1 MGTREVFHCC
11 FVMAMPLE
19 VGASPN
25 RFRWARAA
33 ILGTVSA
40 ILLVAVVMVAH
51 DQSNQGEL
59 EQEQDVEELWN
70 TATYSNVFGDV
81 NSGATKWK
89 RWGSKQQRKK
99 IYQLEKDLNALS
111 KSLGEGVSAVE
122 QKLDSYK
129 SKRDRKVLQLQQQIA
144 DKAAA
149 AGPPGAKGPDGPDGP
164 TGPQGPAGP
173 AGNPG
178 PQGPSADDEQG
189 FEMLWTDRIYNV
201 FKSYR
206 KTYRHWNR
214 NEIRLHLFEAIEDA
228 QKVAN
233 GATRAVYELENAAD
247 RRQMAFEVSLN
258 ALETAV
264 SEVSSSVG
272 PTGPH
277 GNPGKQGGQGPAGP
291 QGPPGPAG
299 PPGLEDEQQFEE
311 LWNPATYYNVF
322 ANVAVSAKDA
332 KSKAWKKWSRKD
344 VNQRLKNLIDDV
356 ELMSKQIS
364 NSINGLHTMID
375 NKHRINNRKL
385 IAIATSVSS
394 AAKAPGPQGPQGPAG
409 KAGAPGAPGPKG
421 PNGVPGPAA
430 PKKTATIYGGKT
442 GPLSGN
448 LPITSKSCKADI
460 KVRGDFSNGIRTDLR
475 RAEMLQVWYGNDPAV
490 FHYTSKQDSGNWVAA
505 AKDFDIGKYY
515 KSSFHG
521 ALPVSFQPT
530 VQVNYAPGSMPNHLY
545 WQIEYL
551 IKCP

>member
-1 MGTREVFHCC
+1 MGTREVLHCC

-51 DQSNQGEL
+51 DRSNQAEL

-81 NSGATKWK
+81 NSGASKWK

-99 IYQLEKDLNALS
+99 IYQLTKDLTALS
-111 KSLGEGVSAVE
+111 KSLSEGVSAVE
-122 QKLDSYK
+122 RKLDTYK

-149 AGPPGAKGPDGPDGP
+149 AGPPGAKGPDGPAGP
-164 TGPQGPAGP
+164 TGPQGPAGAP
-173 AGNPG
+173 GNPG
-178 PQGPSADDEQG
+178 PKGPSVDDEQG

-206 KTYRHWNR
+206 KSYRHWNR
-214 NEIRLHLFEAIEDA
+214 NEIRQRLFDAIEDA

-233 GATRAVYELENAAD
+233 RATSAVYELENADD
-247 RRQMAFEVSLN
+247 RRQMAFEVSLS

-272 PTGPH
+272 PTGPQ
-277 GNPGKQGGQGPAGP
+277 GNPGKQGGQGPPGRAGP
-291 QGPPGPAG
+291 AGPAG

-311 LWNPATYYNVF
+311 LWNPAAYFNVF

-332 KSKAWKKWSRKD
+332 KGKAWKKWSRKD

-364 NSINGLHTMID
+364 NSMNGLHTMID

-385 IAIATSVSS
+385 IAM
-394 AAKAPGPQGPQGPAG
+394 AARV
-409 KAGAPGAPGPKG
+409 
-421 PNGVPGPAA
+421 NSA
-430 PKKTATIYGGKT
+430 PK
-442 GPLSGN
+442 
-448 LPITSKSCKADI
+448 
-460 KVRGDFSNGIRTDLR
+460 V
-475 RAEMLQVWYGNDPAV
+475 LQVKPVPQDPQVPKDPTEWQDPLPQRRPPPSLEGSQAHSPDT
-490 FHYTSKQDSGNWVAA
+490 FPSPARLAKRTSRLEATFPMASTRTCRVRKCCKCGTGTTRLCSITPPSRTVATGLPLPRTSISASTTKPASTVLCLYRSSQRFRSTTAQMVCPPTYSGRLS
-505 AKDFDIGKYY
+505 I
-515 KSSFHG
+515 
-521 ALPVSFQPT
+521 
-530 VQVNYAPGSMPNHLY
+530 
-545 WQIEYL
+545 
-551 IKCP
+551 

>member
-1 MGTREVFHCC
+1 
-11 FVMAMPLE
+11 MAMPLE

-51 DQSNQGEL
+51 DRSNQAEL

-81 NSGATKWK
+81 NSGASKWK

-99 IYQLEKDLNALS
+99 IYQLTKDLTALS
-111 KSLGEGVSAVE
+111 KSLSEGVSAVE
-122 QKLDSYK
+122 RKLDTYK

-149 AGPPGAKGPDGPDGP
+149 AGPPGAKGPDGPAGP
-164 TGPQGPAGP
+164 TGPQGPAGAP
-173 AGNPG
+173 GNPG
-178 PQGPSADDEQG
+178 PKGPSVDDEQG

-214 NEIRLHLFEAIEDA
+214 NEIRQKLFEAIEDA

-233 GATRAVYELENAAD
+233 RATSAVYELENAAD
-247 RRQMAFEVSLN
+247 RRQMAFEVSLS
-258 ALETAV
+258 ALRTAV

-272 PTGPH
+272 PTGPQ
-277 GNPGKQGGQGPAGP
+277 GNPGKQGGPGPQGPAGP
-291 QGPPGPAG
+291 AGPAG

-311 LWNPATYYNVF
+311 LWNPAAYFNVF

-332 KSKAWKKWSRKD
+332 KAKAWKKWSRKD

-364 NSINGLHTMID
+364 NSMNGLHDMID
-375 NKHRINNRKL
+375 SKHRINNRKL
-385 IAIATSVSS
+385 VNIATAVSN

-409 KAGAPGAPGPKG
+409 KAGAPGPAGPKG
-421 PNGVPGPAA
+421 PNGAAGPPA
-430 PKKTATIYGGKT
+430 PKKTATIYGGKSA
-442 GPLSGN
+442 PHSGN
-448 LPITSKSCKADI
+448 LPITSTSCKADI
-460 KVRGDFSNGIRTDLR
+460 KVRGDFSNGVQSSLQ

-490 FHYTSKQDSGNWVAA
+490 FHYSSHQDSGNWVSV

-515 KSSFHG
+515 KASFHG

-530 VQVNYAPGSMPNHLY
+530 VQVNYRPSGMPANLF